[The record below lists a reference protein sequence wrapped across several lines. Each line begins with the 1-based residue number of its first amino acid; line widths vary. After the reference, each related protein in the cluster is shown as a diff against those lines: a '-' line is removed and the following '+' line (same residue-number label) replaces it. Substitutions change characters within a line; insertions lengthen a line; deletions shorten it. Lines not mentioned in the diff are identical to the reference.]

1 MCVPRI
7 LFLFCCLNPA
17 VLTTW
22 KLTMDQLKDL
32 TGLDPL
38 ELGSHSGHD
47 QCDYLDPDLNVDILE
62 DTDNDLNIV
71 QLNIRGLIG
80 KQGGLCKEI
89 KGQDNVHKVH
99 VYILNETW
107 VTKANEHMIDIPHYQ
122 FISKHRPNKKGGG
135 VGLLVHDEL
144 QFKTRNDLKLAYDSD
159 LEYQFIELKTRKRN
173 IIVGSMYRPPQS
185 KEKEFLKDYSK
196 LHEIIGQ
203 QKDKEIVIG
212 MDHNMDF
219 LKASRHTNTQ
229 KFIEYNLEI
238 NMLPVITKPTRIT
251 DTSATLI
258 DNILISGKLQQAY
271 HSGIIISDMSD
282 HLPTVIKLLN
292 AKQDMKKQQ
301 TLTYRKI
308 TDENIK
314 LINEELQGY
323 NWEEILKKRGT
334 DDSFN
339 ILHETLRMSMDKHMP
354 LKTRKL
360 TKKDINKEP
369 WITKGVENCIK
380 KQKQLYKKSIGK
392 RATIEDHKKYKE
404 YKSMLQKIK
413 RKAKM
418 DHYQDKC
425 LRYKNETRKL
435 WDVIN
440 TITGKKRKRDSMIKS
455 LKVGS
460 IFTHDAKEITDTFCN
475 FFCKYRKGI
484 C

>member
-1 MCVPRI
+1 
-7 LFLFCCLNPA
+7 
-17 VLTTW
+17 
-22 KLTMDQLKDL
+22 
-32 TGLDPL
+32 
-38 ELGSHSGHD
+38 
-47 QCDYLDPDLNVDILE
+47 
-62 DTDNDLNIV
+62 
-71 QLNIRGLIG
+71 
-80 KQGGLCKEI
+80 
-89 KGQDNVHKVH
+89 
-99 VYILNETW
+99 
-107 VTKANEHMIDIPHYQ
+107 
-122 FISKHRPNKKGGG
+122 
-135 VGLLVHDEL
+135 
-144 QFKTRNDLKLAYDSD
+144 
-159 LEYQFIELKTRKRN
+159 
-173 IIVGSMYRPPQS
+173 
-185 KEKEFLKDYSK
+185 
-196 LHEIIGQ
+196 
-203 QKDKEIVIG
+203 
-212 MDHNMDF
+212 MDF
-219 LKASRHTNTQ
+219 LKASRHTKTQ
-229 KFIEYNLEI
+229 KFMEYNLEI

-282 HLPTVIKLLN
+282 HLPTVIKLLS

-301 TLTYRKI
+301 ILTYRII
-308 TDENIK
+308 TDEKIK

-323 NWEEILKKRGT
+323 IWEEILEKRGT

-339 ILHETLRMSMDKHMP
+339 ILHETLILSMDKHMP
-354 LKTRKL
+354 LKTKKL

-392 RATIEDHKKYKE
+392 RATSEDHKKYKE

-440 TITGKKRKRDSMIKS
+440 TITGKKRNRDSMVES

-460 IFTHDAKEITDTFCN
+460 ILTHDAKQIIDTFCS
-475 FFCKYRKGI
+475 FFANVGKEYANLIPKGNNNIGYYLNKIPQNQQTMYTTTTSRYEVERIIGTLKNKNSSGFDEVSNKILKGI
-484 C
+484 TIGISTPLSILINKSLSEGIFPTEMKKADTIPLYKHKDKHDKDNYRPISYS